1 METETP
7 KIETKAVKHKFT
19 VEELNVIGGDLAQA
33 FGSLRSLEAEFDQVK
48 ASYKAKQTEAEAKI
62 DSLSMSRMNGFEIRN
77 ERCEVVLYP
86 KERKKHFYLASAM
99 EDYRKADGGM
109 ERPVPVLTEDMT
121 AADFEQD
128 LIRAESKFEAREE
141 ITLFPPAGNDCGI
154 MVVGR
159 FKDKWF
165 AALRVKIGQRTL
177 DERLD
182 TEQPCSKK
190 RADMIKRAAKR
201 LGEWLFDSLG
211 KDAAK
216 GFEEPIAA
224 AVEAHKER
232 EE

>member
-1 METETP
+1 METETL
-7 KIETKAVKHKFT
+7 KIETKSVKHKFT
-19 VEELNVIGGDLAQA
+19 VEELSTIGGDLARSISDLRALQA
-33 FGSLRSLEAEFDQVK
+33 ELDQVK
-48 ASYKAKQTEAEAKI
+48 ASFKAKTTEAEARI
-62 DSLSMSRMNGFEIRN
+62 DSLSTARMSGFEYRQ
-77 ERCEVVLYP
+77 ERCQVLCFP
-86 KERKKHFYLASAM
+86 KLREKHYWLEATPAEEIGAFPPILI
-99 EDYRKADGGM
+99 E
-109 ERPVPVLTEDMT
+109 PMT

-141 ITLFPPAGNDCGI
+141 ITLFPPAGNDTGI

-224 AVEAHKER
+224 AVEGQMER